1 EVKTEIEAPGFYLV
15 QDKIVAVKYNVEE
28 PDKDKLRQALEL
40 LNELA
45 EVWFKHVQDKFS
57 TVIKW
62 GANAPFGYILK
73 QRGRWIPWLYLYGDP
88 ATGKT
93 TLGKLILRIW
103 GLDARHEKTG
113 ASIDTVARLGYVL
126 STSTFPILVNEP
138 GGALSKEEIVEMIK
152 NAVENITARGK
163 YTRGTYTEYPALAPL
178 IFTSNKFLPKDGAL
192 LRRFKVITFSY
203 GEKIPLDKQKEFKEK
218 VEPRLSILSE
228 IGKCV
233 AKQVIEDP
241 NILEKMDGG
250 ILIEKCYESA
260 GLQTPAWL
268 GLEYTEASEM
278 HEEIVEEF
286 SERLRKYI
294 NDLFARYVSRVLEYD
309 VISGSM
315 ASLQPSSIELGKKV
329 EVMVSKGLL
338 PGARLV
344 DGKIA
349 VTSALLRELGLEG
362 RVTLKSLAEMLG
374 WDYRSVRVGDKV
386 TMGAVTEVAKIV
398 DLLTPQQSQ
407 QAVQQQDQQ
416 GQQADAGEGAE
427 EPS

>member
-1 EVKTEIEAPGFYLV
+1 GVV
-15 QDKIVAVKYNVEE
+15 
-28 PDKDKLRQALEL
+28 
-40 LNELA
+40 
-45 EVWFKHVQDKFS
+45 
-57 TVIKW
+57 
-62 GANAPFGYILK
+62 APFSYLLK
-73 QRGRWIPWLYLYGDP
+73 QRGKWIPWLYLYGDS

-93 TLGKLILRIW
+93 TLGRIVLKLW
-103 GLDARHEKTG
+103 GLDSRHEKSG
-113 ASIDTVARLGYVL
+113 ASIDTIPRLGYVL
-126 STSTFPILVNEP
+126 SMSTFPVLVNEP
-138 GGALSKEEIVEMIK
+138 GNALAREDVVEAIK
-152 NAVENITARGK
+152 NAVDSAVVRGR
-163 YTRGTYTEYPALAPL
+163 YVRGTYTEIPALACL
-178 IFTSNKFLPKDGAL
+178 VFTSNRFLPKDDAL

-203 GEKIPLDKQKEFKEK
+203 GEKIPLERQREFKEK